1 MSPTSI
7 VEKMHQ
13 IKKQSILFLNVNYSP
28 RNAPF
33 PRSAIF
39 AELVSTNLIPAI
51 LYQEGKGMSIQM
63 RCKGE
68 KAAASNDAHFA
79 FELRGEKGR
88 LLMWEL
94 SVQRRKNKKG
104 EASYTFTCYIQQHEL
119 NFIPRQKAKDKR
131 FLSAIADDWLIK
143 WAFGRGACC
152 MPRPRGSS
160 SKTHAKG
167 DGEARVDRMTSK
179 VKKHESS

>member
-94 SVQRRKNKKG
+94 SVQRRKTRKEKHHIPLHAIYSNMSLISYLGRKQKIS
-104 EASYTFTCYIQQHEL
+104 AS
-119 NFIPRQKAKDKR
+119 
-131 FLSAIADDWLIK
+131 
-143 WAFGRGACC
+143 
-152 MPRPRGSS
+152 
-160 SKTHAKG
+160 
-167 DGEARVDRMTSK
+167 
-179 VKKHESS
+179 